1 MAASHHTKTSNLQ
14 YLILPTLILL
24 ASCTVPGPQRPVPSQ
39 DDALVSA
46 EAASR
51 AGEHLRAAEAY
62 LAAARQIPSRRIE
75 LGLNAAEA
83 FMLGQRGNQADQILR
98 DLAQEQMP
106 LEQSLD
112 LSLLRAQLQIDRG
125 FPRSALQTLPS
136 QTDSWMSEQQQQK
149 VLSLRALAFADIG
162 DAYASAEQRI
172 ELAELLTEMVAWEEN
187 QRQILT
193 TLRRLSPDD
202 LRRYQARH
210 DPQDPMS
217 AWLSLAAALKKQL
230 EDGGSPAQIIPAWE
244 ADFAQELTAPN
255 RDWLTEYVG
264 GFRQPRSVA
273 LLLPLNGRL
282 AGAGRAIRDGF
293 LAGYFADTG
302 ALPRV
307 RFYDTDSSVQ
317 GALTAFQQAQND
329 GAEQIVGPL
338 GKPAIQATA
347 RLRSEAGIPM
357 LVLNRLEAPAGPNDH
372 PFQFGL
378 LPEDEARAVAA
389 HMLSEGKQRAI
400 ALIPDNDW
408 GQRVGGAFVEE
419 YERLGGWVINLATY
433 APDANDHGAALK
445 ETLGLNA
452 GLTRQRNLARLL
464 GRPLEFEANRRNDVD
479 AIFLAARP
487 AQARSLKPQLRFHRA
502 GDLPVFATSHVYD
515 GVPRPEQDR
524 DLDGL
529 VFCDSPWL
537 LSNTPIEPSRSTAA
551 TMMETAQGSGA
562 RLFALGM
569 DAYRILP
576 YLEWLSRFP
585 NEAIPGATGDLSVN
599 RELSVIRHLDFAR
612 FRRGRP
618 TPLAPREFPMPGAT
632 AIPGSP

>member
-1 MAASHHTKTSNLQ
+1 MNPRVLLVLLLFA
-14 YLILPTLILL
+14 L
-24 ASCTVPGPQRPVPSQ
+24 ASCTTPGPQRPAPGQ
-39 DDALVSA
+39 DRALETA

-51 AGEHLRAAEAY
+51 AGEHLQAAEAY
-62 LAAARQIPSRRIE
+62 LAAARRHPDRRIE
-75 LGLNAAEA
+75 LGLKAAEA
-83 FMLGQRGNQADQILR
+83 FMLGQRGNQAEQL
-98 DLAQEQMP
+98 LLELGQEQMP

-112 LSLLRAQLQIDRG
+112 LGLLRAQLQIDRG
-125 FPRSALQTLPS
+125 FPRSALQTLPQ
-136 QTDSWMSEQQQQK
+136 QTASWMSLEQQQR
-149 VLSLRALAFADIG
+149 VLSLRALAYADIG
-162 DAYASAEQRI
+162 DAYASANQRI
-172 ELAELLTEMVAWEEN
+172 ELAELLTEPVAWEEN

-210 DPQDPMS
+210 EPQDPMS
-217 AWLSLAAALKKQL
+217 AWLSLAMALKKQL
-230 EDGGSPAQIIPAWE
+230 EEGGSPAQIIPSWE
-244 ADFAQELTAPN
+244 ADFAQDITAPN

-264 GFRQPRSVA
+264 GFRQPRTVA

-293 LAGYFADTG
+293 LAGYYADTG
-302 ALPRV
+302 TLPRV

-317 GALTAFQQAQND
+317 GALQAFQQAQND

-338 GKPAIQATA
+338 GKPAIEATA
-347 RLRSEAGIPM
+347 QLRSETDIPM
-357 LVLNRLEAPAGPNDH
+357 LALNRIDEAIDPRSS

-378 LPEDEARAVAA
+378 LPEDEARAVAGY
-389 HMLSEGKQRAI
+389 MLSQGKQRAI

-408 GQRVGGAFVEE
+408 GQRVGSAFVEE
-419 YERLGGWVINLATY
+419 YERLGGWVISLASYT
-433 APDANDHGAALK
+433 PDATDHGAALK

-452 GLTRQRNLARLL
+452 ALNRQRGLARLL
-464 GRPLEFEANRRNDVD
+464 GQPLEFEANRRDDVD
-479 AIFLAARP
+479 AVFLAARP
-487 AQARSLKPQLRFHRA
+487 AQARSIKPQLRFHRA
-502 GDLPVFATSHVYD
+502 GDLPVYATSHVYD

-537 LSNTPIEPSRSTAA
+537 LNNTTVTPSRSEAA
-551 TMMETAQGSGA
+551 ELMESADGSRA

-585 NEAIPGATGDLSVN
+585 NEAIPGATGDLSVG
-599 RELSVIRHLDFAR
+599 RDLSVVRHLDFAR

-618 TPLAPREFPMPGAT
+618 APLAPREIAT
-632 AIPGSP
+632 QSAAAARF